1 MCLITLTKNWHE
13 FEIASS
19 LQNLVMV
26 LRPGYKGANFDCL
39 APRPECGAGGV
50 VRGLGEGAKAGAP
63 AFHLTRKEWRP
74 PNRAAILIMGRRACL
89 LPSQLRYGEVT
100 ARKLNRIKRQIDQN
114 RARRTRH
121 AQPKLI

>member
-1 MCLITLTKNWHE
+1 VCLITLTKNWHE

-74 PNRAAILIMGRRACL
+74 QQGRH
-89 LPSQLRYGEVT
+89 SHYGETCLFTSQSASV
-100 ARKLNRIKRQIDQN
+100 
-114 RARRTRH
+114 RRSYR
-121 AQPKLI
+121 P